1 MNLRIK
7 SVRPQ
12 ARMIGLLAL
21 LLAFVVVGLPAHG
34 AAARPAGGSATLNI
48 HVAEIPT
55 GMDIAGAYVRVLDS
69 NGTVVTKGL
78 ADASGYFQVTVPT
91 GSYTILGSAV
101 GYQDSQTT
109 ADVLSGVFNKAEIN
123 MVAMLAGPHPA
134 RNTPGARS
142 R

>member
-7 SVRPQ
+7 SVRPR
-12 ARMIGLLAL
+12 ARIIGLLAL

-34 AAARPAGGSATLNI
+34 AARPAGGSATLNI

-109 ADVLSGVFNKAEIN
+109 ADVQS
-123 MVAMLAGPHPA
+123 
-134 RNTPGARS
+134 
-142 R
+142 